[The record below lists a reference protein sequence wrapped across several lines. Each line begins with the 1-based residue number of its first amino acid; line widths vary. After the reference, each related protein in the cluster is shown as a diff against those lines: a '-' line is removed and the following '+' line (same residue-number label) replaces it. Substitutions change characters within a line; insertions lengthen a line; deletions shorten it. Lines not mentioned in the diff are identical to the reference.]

1 MSKRLD
7 GPRWGWIVLTTWGLF
22 ALLPILYFASIALRP
37 RNEII
42 APQPIYFPT
51 LTTET
56 WFKIWTEWPICS
68 YFENSIL
75 SITSSVFI
83 CLVLGVPCAYALA
96 RYRFAGNSDIGNY
109 ILSTKMMA
117 PAAVVVPMFFL
128 FGNMRFPEI
137 YLFEFYKFGFPS
149 FVGSDQCFLDFNFDG
164 FNISD
169 FSFSW
174 GKYSIGPYQTLDRWW
189 ALGLIYAAMNL
200 SIVVWIVRSY
210 MIDIHPEI
218 EDAARTDGASDLR
231 ILWEIIIP
239 MCLPGIITA
248 AVIAAIF
255 AMNEYLFTLIIA
267 SKNAYPLSVALA
279 NFSGGSDGIIYNAIA
294 LVGFLAFFPALL
306 LVILIQNHLSRGL
319 TMGAVKG

>member
-1 MSKRLD
+1 MKD
-7 GPRWGWIVLTTWGLF
+7 KATAGTWVAKFIL
-22 ALLPILYFASIALRP
+22 ALWAVACLLPIIFFASIALRP

-42 APQPIYFPT
+42 APTPIYFPT

-56 WFKIWTEWPICS
+56 WAKIWAEWPIGT
-68 YFENSIL
+68 YFANSVMAVFG
-75 SITSSVFI
+75 SVVI
-83 CLVLGVPCAYALA
+83 CLLLGVPAAYALA
-96 RYRFAGNSDIGNY
+96 RHKFKGREDIGFY

-117 PAAVVVPMFFL
+117 PAAVAIPMFVL
-128 FGNMRFPEI
+128 FGKLHI
-137 YLFEFYKFGFPS
+137 
-149 FVGSDQCFLDFNFDG
+149 LD
-164 FNISD
+164 
-169 FSFSW
+169 
-174 GKYSIGPYQTLDRWW
+174 TVW
-189 ALGLIYAAMNL
+189 ALMLIYAAANL
-200 SIVVWIVRSY
+200 SIVVWIIRSY
-210 MIDIHPEI
+210 MVDIPHEI

-231 ILWEIIIP
+231 IMWSIIIP

-294 LVGFLAFFPALL
+294 LVSFLAFFPALL
-306 LVILIQNHLSRGL
+306 LVISIQNHLSRGL

>member
-1 MSKRLD
+1 MSNNK
-7 GPRWGWIVLTTWGLF
+7 GSSAFGTIILTLWGLIC
-22 ALLPILYFASIALRP
+22 LLPILYFASIALRP

-42 APQPIYFPT
+42 APSPIYFPT
-51 LTTET
+51 ISMET
-56 WFKIWTEWPICS
+56 WAKIFAEWPILN
-68 YFENSIL
+68 YFKNSMIAV
-75 SITSSVFI
+75 SGSVFI
-83 CLVLGVPCAYALA
+83 CLLLGIPAAYALA
-96 RYRFAGNSDIGNY
+96 RYEFKGREDIGFY
-109 ILSTKMMA
+109 ILSTKFMA
-117 PAAVVVPMFFL
+117 PAAVAIPIFVL
-128 FGNMRFPEI
+128 FGQLKM
-137 YLFEFYKFGFPS
+137 
-149 FVGSDQCFLDFNFDG
+149 LD
-164 FNISD
+164 
-169 FSFSW
+169 
-174 GKYSIGPYQTLDRWW
+174 TVW
-189 ALGLIYAAMNL
+189 ALMLVYAAMNL
-200 SIVVWIVRSY
+200 SIVVWIIRSY
-210 MIDIHPEI
+210 MVDIPSAI

>member
-1 MSKRLD
+1 MSKRFDTSPWTRVLLWL
-7 GPRWGWIVLTTWGLF
+7 WGAVC
-22 ALLPILYFASIALRP
+22 LLPIVYFATIALRP

-42 APQPIYFPT
+42 APTPIYWPT
-51 LTTET
+51 ISTET
-56 WFKIWTEWPICS
+56 WAKIWAEWPIGT
-68 YFENSIL
+68 YFMNSMIAI
-75 SITSSVFI
+75 SGSVAI
-83 CLVLGVPCAYALA
+83 CLVLGIPAAYALA
-96 RYRFAGNSDIGNY
+96 RYKFRGSEDIGFY

-117 PAAVVVPMFFL
+117 PAAVAIPIFVL
-128 FGNMRFPEI
+128 FGQLRM
-137 YLFEFYKFGFPS
+137 
-149 FVGSDQCFLDFNFDG
+149 LD
-164 FNISD
+164 
-169 FSFSW
+169 
-174 GKYSIGPYQTLDRWW
+174 TVW
-189 ALGLIYAAMNL
+189 ALMLVYAAMNL

-210 MIDIHPEI
+210 MIDIPHEI

-294 LVGFLAFFPALL
+294 LVGFLAFLPALL
-306 LVILIQNHLSRGL
+306 LVVLVQNHLSRGL

>member
-1 MSKRLD
+1 MSKRLE
-7 GPRWGWIVLTTWGLF
+7 GPKWGWIVLTIWGVF
-22 ALLPILYFASIALRP
+22 ALLPIVYFASIALRP

-56 WFKIWTEWPICS
+56 WTKIWTEWPIGL
-68 YFENSIL
+68 YFYNSIVAI
-75 SITSSVFI
+75 SGSVFI
-83 CLVLGVPCAYALA
+83 CLVLGIPCAYALA
-96 RYRFAGNSDIGNY
+96 RYKFKGNADIGNY

-128 FGNMRFPEI
+128 FGKI
-137 YLFEFYKFGFPS
+137 KLIDS
-149 FVGSDQCFLDFNFDG
+149 V
-164 FNISD
+164 
-169 FSFSW
+169 
-174 GKYSIGPYQTLDRWW
+174 W
-189 ALGLIYAAMNL
+189 ALMLVYAAMNL
-200 SIVVWIVRSY
+200 SIVVWIIRSY

-231 ILWEIIIP
+231 IMWEIIIP

>member
-1 MSKRLD
+1 MNKRLE
-7 GPRWGWIVLTTWGLF
+7 GPKWGWIVLSIWGVF
-22 ALLPILYFASIALRP
+22 ALLPIVYFASIALRP

-56 WFKIWTEWPICS
+56 WTKIWTEWPIGL
-68 YFENSIL
+68 YFYNSIVAI
-75 SITSSVFI
+75 SGSVFI
-83 CLVLGVPCAYALA
+83 CLVLGIPCAYALA
-96 RYRFAGNSDIGNY
+96 RYKFKGNADIGNY

-128 FGNMRFPEI
+128 FGKMKLI
-137 YLFEFYKFGFPS
+137 DS
-149 FVGSDQCFLDFNFDG
+149 V
-164 FNISD
+164 
-169 FSFSW
+169 
-174 GKYSIGPYQTLDRWW
+174 W
-189 ALGLIYAAMNL
+189 ALMLVYAAMNL
-200 SIVVWIVRSY
+200 SIVVWIIRSY

-231 ILWEIIIP
+231 IMWEIIIP

>member
-1 MSKRLD
+1 MSRRME
-7 GPRWGWIVLTTWGLF
+7 GPRWGWIILAIWGLF
-22 ALLPILYFASIALRP
+22 AFLPILFFASIALRP

-42 APQPIYFPT
+42 APVPIYFPT
-51 LTTET
+51 ITIET
-56 WFKIWTEWPICS
+56 WAKIWNEWPIGL
-68 YFENSIL
+68 YFYNSIVAV
-75 SITSSVFI
+75 TGSVFI
-83 CLVLGVPCAYALA
+83 CLVLGVPAAYALA
-96 RYRFAGNSDIGNY
+96 RYKFKGNSDIGHY

-128 FGNMRFPEI
+128 FGKMGLI
-137 YLFEFYKFGFPS
+137 DS
-149 FVGSDQCFLDFNFDG
+149 V
-164 FNISD
+164 
-169 FSFSW
+169 
-174 GKYSIGPYQTLDRWW
+174 W
-189 ALGLIYAAMNL
+189 ALMLVYAAMNL

-210 MIDIHPEI
+210 MIDIPPEI

-306 LVILIQNHLSRGL
+306 LVIFIQNHLASGL

>member
-1 MSKRLD
+1 MKERIE
-7 GPRWGWIVLTTWGLF
+7 GPRWGWIVLTIWGVF
-22 ALLPILYFASIALRP
+22 ALLPIIYFASIALRS

-42 APQPIYFPT
+42 ATVPIYFPT

-56 WFKIWTEWPICS
+56 WFKIWTEWPIGL
-68 YFENSIL
+68 YFYNSIVA
-75 SITSSVFI
+75 ITGSVFI
-83 CLVLGVPCAYALA
+83 CLLLGIPAAYALA
-96 RYRFAGNSDIGNY
+96 RYKFKGNADIGNY

-128 FGNMRFPEI
+128 FGKMKLI
-137 YLFEFYKFGFPS
+137 DS
-149 FVGSDQCFLDFNFDG
+149 V
-164 FNISD
+164 
-169 FSFSW
+169 
-174 GKYSIGPYQTLDRWW
+174 W
-189 ALGLIYAAMNL
+189 ALMLAYAAMNL
-200 SIVVWIVRSY
+200 SIVVWIIRSY

-231 ILWEIIIP
+231 IMWEIIIP

>member
-1 MSKRLD
+1 MSKPME
-7 GPRWGWIVLTTWGLF
+7 GPRWGWIVLTIWGAF
-22 ALLPILYFASIALRP
+22 ALVPIIYFASIALRP

-42 APQPIYFPT
+42 APVPIYFPT

-56 WFKIWTEWPICS
+56 WTKIWTEWPIGL
-68 YFENSIL
+68 YFYNSMVAI
-75 SITSSVFI
+75 SGSVAI
-83 CLVLGVPCAYALA
+83 CLLLGVPAAYALA
-96 RYRFAGNSDIGNY
+96 RYKFKGNADIGNY

-128 FGNMRFPEI
+128 FGKMKLI
-137 YLFEFYKFGFPS
+137 DS
-149 FVGSDQCFLDFNFDG
+149 V
-164 FNISD
+164 
-169 FSFSW
+169 
-174 GKYSIGPYQTLDRWW
+174 W
-189 ALGLIYAAMNL
+189 ALMLVYAAMNL
-200 SIVVWIVRSY
+200 SIVVWIIRSY

>member
-1 MSKRLD
+1 MSRRME
-7 GPRWGWIVLTTWGLF
+7 GPRWGWMVLTVWGIF
-22 ALLPILYFASIALRP
+22 AFLPIVYFASIALRP

-42 APQPIYFPT
+42 APEPIYFPT
-51 LTTET
+51 LTIET
-56 WFKIWTEWPICS
+56 WAKIWSEWPIGL
-68 YFENSIL
+68 YFYNSVVA
-75 SITSSVFI
+75 ITGSVFI

-96 RYRFAGNSDIGNY
+96 RYKFKGNADIGNY

-128 FGNMRFPEI
+128 FG
-137 YLFEFYKFGFPS
+137 K
-149 FVGSDQCFLDFNFDG
+149 
-164 FNISD
+164 
-169 FSFSW
+169 
-174 GKYSIGPYQTLDRWW
+174 
-189 ALGLIYAAMNL
+189 LGLIDSVWALMLVYAAMNL

-218 EDAARTDGASDLR
+218 EDAARTDGAGDLR

-248 AVIAAIF
+248 GVIAAIF

-306 LVILIQNHLSRGL
+306 LVISIQNHLSRGL

>member
-1 MSKRLD
+1 MSKCLE
-7 GPRWGWIVLTTWGLF
+7 GPRWGWIVLTLWGAF
-22 ALLPILYFASIALRP
+22 ALLPIIYFASIALRP

-42 APQPIYFPT
+42 APVPIYFPT

-56 WFKIWTEWPICS
+56 WFKIWTEWPIGL
-68 YFENSIL
+68 YFYNSIVAI
-75 SITSSVFI
+75 SGSVFI
-83 CLVLGVPCAYALA
+83 CLLLGIPCAYALA
-96 RYRFAGNSDIGNY
+96 RYKFKGNADIGNY

-128 FGNMRFPEI
+128 FGKMKLI
-137 YLFEFYKFGFPS
+137 DS
-149 FVGSDQCFLDFNFDG
+149 V
-164 FNISD
+164 
-169 FSFSW
+169 
-174 GKYSIGPYQTLDRWW
+174 W
-189 ALGLIYAAMNL
+189 ALMLVYAAMNL
-200 SIVVWIVRSY
+200 SIVVWIIRSY

>member
-1 MSKRLD
+1 MSERLR
-7 GPRWGWIVLTTWGLF
+7 GPRWGWIVLTIWGLF
-22 ALLPILYFASIALRP
+22 ALLPIIYFASIALRP

-42 APQPIYFPT
+42 APLPIYFPT

-56 WFKIWTEWPICS
+56 WTKIWTEWPIGL
-68 YFENSIL
+68 YFYNSIVA
-75 SITSSVFI
+75 ITGSVFI
-83 CLVLGVPCAYALA
+83 CLVLGIPAAYALA
-96 RYRFAGNSDIGNY
+96 RYKFKGNADIGNY

-117 PAAVVVPMFFL
+117 PAAVVIPMFFL
-128 FGNMRFPEI
+128 FGKLKLI
-137 YLFEFYKFGFPS
+137 DS
-149 FVGSDQCFLDFNFDG
+149 V
-164 FNISD
+164 
-169 FSFSW
+169 
-174 GKYSIGPYQTLDRWW
+174 W
-189 ALGLIYAAMNL
+189 ALMLVYAAMNL

-210 MIDIHPEI
+210 MLEI
-218 EDAARTDGASDLR
+218 PHEVEDAARTDGAGDLR

>member
-1 MSKRLD
+1 MSKRME
-7 GPRWGWIVLTTWGLF
+7 GPRWGWIILSIWGVF
-22 ALLPILYFASIALRP
+22 AFMPILYFASIALRP

-42 APQPIYFPT
+42 APVPIYFPT
-51 LTTET
+51 ITIET
-56 WFKIWTEWPICS
+56 WAKIWNEWPIGL
-68 YFENSIL
+68 YFFNSIVAV
-75 SITSSVFI
+75 TGSVII
-83 CLVLGVPCAYALA
+83 CLVLGVPAAYALA
-96 RYRFAGNSDIGNY
+96 RYKFKGNSDIGNY

-128 FGNMRFPEI
+128 FGKMGLI
-137 YLFEFYKFGFPS
+137 
-149 FVGSDQCFLDFNFDG
+149 D
-164 FNISD
+164 
-169 FSFSW
+169 
-174 GKYSIGPYQTLDRWW
+174 SIW
-189 ALGLIYAAMNL
+189 ALMLVYAAMNL

-210 MIDIHPEI
+210 MIDIPPEI

-248 AVIAAIF
+248 AVIAGIF

-294 LVGFLAFFPALL
+294 LVGFLAFFPVLL

>member
-1 MSKRLD
+1 MSKRME
-7 GPRWGWIVLTTWGLF
+7 GPRWGWIILSIWGLF
-22 ALLPILYFASIALRP
+22 AILPILYFASIALRP

-42 APQPIYFPT
+42 APVPIYFPT
-51 LTTET
+51 ITIET
-56 WFKIWTEWPICS
+56 WAKIWNEWPIGL
-68 YFENSIL
+68 YFFNSVVAV
-75 SITSSVFI
+75 TGSVII
-83 CLVLGVPCAYALA
+83 CLVLGVPAAYALA
-96 RYRFAGNSDIGNY
+96 RYRFKGNSDIGNY

-128 FGNMRFPEI
+128 FGKMGLI
-137 YLFEFYKFGFPS
+137 DS
-149 FVGSDQCFLDFNFDG
+149 V
-164 FNISD
+164 
-169 FSFSW
+169 
-174 GKYSIGPYQTLDRWW
+174 W
-189 ALGLIYAAMNL
+189 ALMLVYAAMNL

-210 MIDIHPEI
+210 MIDIPPEI

-248 AVIAAIF
+248 AVIAGIF

-294 LVGFLAFFPALL
+294 LVGFLAFFPVLL

>member
-1 MSKRLD
+1 MSKRLE
-7 GPRWGWIVLTTWGLF
+7 GPRWGWIVLTIWGLF
-22 ALLPILYFASIALRP
+22 ALLPIIYFASIALRP

-42 APQPIYFPT
+42 APVPIYFPT

-56 WFKIWTEWPICS
+56 WSKIWTEWPIGL
-68 YFENSIL
+68 YFYNSIVAI
-75 SITSSVFI
+75 SGSVFI
-83 CLVLGVPCAYALA
+83 CLILGVPAAYALA
-96 RYRFAGNSDIGNY
+96 RYKFKGNADIGNY

-128 FGNMRFPEI
+128 FGKLKLI
-137 YLFEFYKFGFPS
+137 DS
-149 FVGSDQCFLDFNFDG
+149 V
-164 FNISD
+164 
-169 FSFSW
+169 
-174 GKYSIGPYQTLDRWW
+174 W
-189 ALGLIYAAMNL
+189 ALMLIYAAMNL

-218 EDAARTDGASDLR
+218 EDAARTDGAGDLR

>member
-1 MSKRLD
+1 MSKRME
-7 GPRWGWIVLTTWGLF
+7 GPRWGWMVLSMWGAF
-22 ALLPILYFASIALRP
+22 ALLPIIYFASIALRP

-42 APQPIYFPT
+42 APVPIYFPT

-56 WFKIWTEWPICS
+56 WFKIWTEWPIGL
-68 YFENSIL
+68 YFYNSVVAV
-75 SITSSVFI
+75 TGSVFI
-83 CLVLGVPCAYALA
+83 CLLLGIPAAYALA
-96 RYRFAGNSDIGNY
+96 RYKFKGNADIGNY
-109 ILSTKMMA
+109 ILTTKMMA

-128 FGNMRFPEI
+128 FGKLKLI
-137 YLFEFYKFGFPS
+137 DS
-149 FVGSDQCFLDFNFDG
+149 V
-164 FNISD
+164 
-169 FSFSW
+169 
-174 GKYSIGPYQTLDRWW
+174 W
-189 ALGLIYAAMNL
+189 ALVLVYAAMNL
-200 SIVVWIVRSY
+200 SIVIWIVRSY

>member
-1 MSKRLD
+1 MNKRLE
-7 GPRWGWIVLTTWGLF
+7 GPRWGGLVLTIWGAF
-22 ALLPILYFASIALRP
+22 ALLPIIYFASIALRP

-56 WFKIWTEWPICS
+56 WFKIWTEWPIGL
-68 YFENSIL
+68 YFYNSMVAI
-75 SITSSVFI
+75 SGSVFI
-83 CLVLGVPCAYALA
+83 CLLLGVPAAYALA
-96 RYRFAGNSDIGNY
+96 RYKFKGNADIGNY

-128 FGNMRFPEI
+128 FGKLKLI
-137 YLFEFYKFGFPS
+137 DS
-149 FVGSDQCFLDFNFDG
+149 V
-164 FNISD
+164 
-169 FSFSW
+169 
-174 GKYSIGPYQTLDRWW
+174 W
-189 ALGLIYAAMNL
+189 ALMLVYAAMNL

-218 EDAARTDGASDLR
+218 EDAARTDGAGDLR

>member
-1 MSKRLD
+1 MSKKSERSVTGLIILTL
-7 GPRWGWIVLTTWGLF
+7 WGAIC
-22 ALLPILYFASIALRP
+22 LLPILYFATIALRP

-42 APQPIYFPT
+42 APAPIYFPT
-51 LTTET
+51 ISMET
-56 WFKIWTEWPICS
+56 WAKIFAEWPIGN
-68 YFENSIL
+68 YFMNSML
-75 SITSSVFI
+75 AVSGSVFV
-83 CLVLGVPCAYALA
+83 CLLLGIPAAYALA
-96 RYRFAGNSDIGNY
+96 RYDFKGREDIGFY
-109 ILSTKMMA
+109 ILSTKFMA
-117 PAAVVVPMFFL
+117 PAAVAIPIFVL
-128 FGNMRFPEI
+128 FGQ
-137 YLFEFYKFGFPS
+137 LKL
-149 FVGSDQCFLDFNFDG
+149 LD
-164 FNISD
+164 
-169 FSFSW
+169 
-174 GKYSIGPYQTLDRWW
+174 TVW
-189 ALGLIYAAMNL
+189 ALMLVYAAMNL
-200 SIVVWIVRSY
+200 SIVVWIIRSY
-210 MIDIHPEI
+210 MVDIPPAI

>member
-1 MSKRLD
+1 MSKRLE
-7 GPRWGWIVLTTWGLF
+7 GPRWGWMVLTVWGAF
-22 ALLPILYFASIALRP
+22 ALLPIIYFASIALRP

-56 WFKIWTEWPICS
+56 WTKIWTEWPIGL
-68 YFENSIL
+68 YFYNSIVAI
-75 SITSSVFI
+75 SGSVFI
-83 CLVLGVPCAYALA
+83 CLILGVPCAYALA
-96 RYRFAGNSDIGNY
+96 RYKFKGNADIGNY

-128 FGNMRFPEI
+128 FGKMGLI
-137 YLFEFYKFGFPS
+137 DS
-149 FVGSDQCFLDFNFDG
+149 V
-164 FNISD
+164 
-169 FSFSW
+169 
-174 GKYSIGPYQTLDRWW
+174 W
-189 ALGLIYAAMNL
+189 ALMLVYAAMNL
-200 SIVVWIVRSY
+200 SIVVWIIRSY